1 MPLSS
6 VGDDGRDERGALR
19 EFVMER
25 TSSELQ
31 YTLRRLIDPRQSL
44 SDRLLYGLSDLNRQ
58 EIVEF
63 QTAWAQMPHERR
75 RRLAR
80 ALVELAEDHIE
91 VDYCAIFRWLL
102 NDADPA
108 VRAAAVEGLWEDED
122 VALIGPLVRL
132 LASDPDVNVR
142 AAAAT
147 SIGRYVLLGELEEI
161 ESAFAMRAEQS
172 LLAAIHSPG
181 EDIEVRRRAI
191 ESIAYSGEAGV
202 REIIQSAYEHEDE
215 RMRVSAIF
223 AMGRSADPYW
233 RNTVLL
239 ELHSDRPA
247 IRYEAARAAGELEAK
262 AAVPRLIELID
273 DEDAEVREAA
283 ITALGRI
290 GGPQARRAL
299 LRCLQADN
307 EAIREAAD
315 AALEELEFTE
325 AGADI
330 PLLVVDEN
338 AEDDRLDLDDDEEDE
353 DEES

>member
-1 MPLSS
+1 MM
-6 VGDDGRDERGALR
+6 G
-19 EFVMER
+19 R

-31 YTLRRLIDPRQSL
+31 YTLRRLMDPTQPL

-58 EIVEF
+58 EIADF
-63 QTAWAQMPHERR
+63 QAAWAQIPDKRR
-75 RRLAR
+75 RKLAR

-91 VDYCAIFRWLL
+91 VDYHAIFRWLL
-102 NDADPA
+102 NDADPV
-108 VRAAAVEGLWEDED
+108 VRAAAVDGLWEDED
-122 VALIGPLVRL
+122 VALLGPLVRL
-132 LASDPDVNVR
+132 LSSDPDVRVR

-161 ESAFAMRAEQS
+161 ESALAMRAEQS
-172 LLAAIHSPG
+172 LLAVIHSPD

-202 REIIQSAYEHEDE
+202 RDIIQSAYYHEDE

-233 RNTVLL
+233 RNIVLA
-239 ELHSDRPA
+239 ELDSDRPA
-247 IRYEAARAAGELEAK
+247 IRYEAARAAGELEVK

-273 DEDAEVREAA
+273 DDDAEVKEAA

-299 LRCLQADN
+299 LRCLESDD
-307 EAIREAAD
+307 EAIADAAD
-315 AALEELEFTE
+315 AALEELEFNE

-330 PLLVVDEN
+330 PLLVVDQEES
-338 AEDDRLDLDDDEEDE
+338 EDDWLDWDDEEDE